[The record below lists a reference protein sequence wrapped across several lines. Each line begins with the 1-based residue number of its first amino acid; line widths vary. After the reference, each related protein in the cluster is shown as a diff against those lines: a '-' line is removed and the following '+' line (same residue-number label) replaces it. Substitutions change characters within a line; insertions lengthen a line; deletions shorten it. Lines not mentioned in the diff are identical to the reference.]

1 MSGLAYEI
9 TSEVDSMT
17 DRAVAT
23 CSADQR
29 IKIFRKNIDGQWE
42 PETEWKVG
50 VPLLPHELD

>member
-1 MSGLAYEI
+1 
-9 TSEVDSMT
+9 MT

-42 PETEWKVG
+42 PETEWKVA
-50 VPLLPHELD
+50 VPLLPHEPD